1 MSPIDPNGEFGASV
15 ESFYGEFGRRYAIMP
30 RTMATPF
37 LGVSLAHSNVGGF
50 TESDPNGSGVALAVG
65 DVSGDSLASV
75 VGGRVA
81 GHWGEWSPELS
92 VAWVHEY
99 LDTVQT
105 VHNSLV
111 AAPGAPG
118 FRSQAP
124 IPGATR
130 PWSASARPSR

>member
-1 MSPIDPNGEFGASV
+1 MSRGN
-15 ESFYGEFGRRYAIMP
+15 
-30 RTMATPF
+30 
-37 LGVSLAHSNVGGF
+37 
-50 TESDPNGSGVALAVG
+50 
-65 DVSGDSLASV
+65 SLASV

-81 GHWGEWSPELS
+81 RHWGEWSPELS

-118 FRSQAP
+118 FAVASSD
-124 IPGATR
+124 PGATR